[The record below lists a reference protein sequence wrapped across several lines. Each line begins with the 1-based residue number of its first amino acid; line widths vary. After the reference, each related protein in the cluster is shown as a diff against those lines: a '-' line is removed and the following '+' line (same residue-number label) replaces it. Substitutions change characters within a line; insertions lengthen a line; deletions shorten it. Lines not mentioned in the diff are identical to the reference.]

1 MKFMMIVLKFYII
14 FQTIMDKLKQKF
26 INILFKFNKI
36 KIYNQ
41 KFNSKNQRENSI
53 KNTFFI
59 QKLKIN
65 GMKLTYK

>member
-1 MKFMMIVLKFYII
+1 MKFMMIILKFYTI
-14 FQTIMDKLKQKF
+14 FQIITGNLKQEF

-41 KFNSKNQRENSI
+41 RFNSKNQRENSI
-53 KNTFFI
+53 KNTFSI
-59 QKLKIN
+59 QRLKIN